1 MCSIVQW
8 HFVLVFIIIK
18 LWTMQWSQ
26 NIQQIVL
33 NGAIHHQLT
42 LNFFLCSQCY
52 TMLSLEKN
60 APFAV
65 NFVFSLIHY
74 ISLPKKT
81 PTCFWPL
88 VKMSH
93 NNFLLY
99 FVCIKAEVVFGH
111 KIYEKLNFSQYLL
124 SLATLHTQPM
134 YQESFNTK
142 ILQIIDCFE

>member
-1 MCSIVQW
+1 MKPEYSTDRVKRSNSSS
-8 HFVLVFIIIK
+8 VNIK
-18 LWTMQWSQ
+18 LFL
-26 NIQQIVL
+26 VL
-33 NGAIHHQLT
+33 SMLHNAFLREKCTFCCQLCV
-42 LNFFLCSQCY
+42 FFDSLY
-52 TMLSLEKN
+52 LS
-60 APFAV
+60 
-65 NFVFSLIHY
+65 
-74 ISLPKKT
+74 PKKT